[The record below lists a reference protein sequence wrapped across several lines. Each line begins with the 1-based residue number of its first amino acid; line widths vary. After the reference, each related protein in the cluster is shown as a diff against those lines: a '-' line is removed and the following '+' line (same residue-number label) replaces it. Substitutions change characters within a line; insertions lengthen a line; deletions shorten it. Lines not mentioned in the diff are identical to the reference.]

1 MNIFIIGILILI
13 LYLCCMVIN
22 VQYKGD
28 TSIANFTWGGGV
40 LIVALY
46 TFFTLSHFLPRQII
60 LTSMIALWAGR
71 LIIHVYKRYTG
82 HDPRFNSW
90 KWQGFKALIIN
101 IIWVFGQSTMI
112 AIMSTPVFLVNTNQ
126 ISGLNLIDLCGILLW
141 IFGFCWEAI
150 SDQQLFN
157 FMKNP
162 NNKGKIMDKGLWHYS
177 RHPNYFG
184 EIVMW
189 WSIYFLALSVPKGWI
204 SIIAPITITFLLI
217 FVTGI
222 PLLEKA
228 MKNNSAYQEYKKR
241 TSVLIPWFSKK

>member
-1 MNIFIIGILILI
+1 MNIFIFGILILI

-46 TFFTLSHFLPRQII
+46 TFFTLSNFLARQII
-60 LTSMIALWAGR
+60 LTTMIALWAGR
-71 LIIHVYKRYTG
+71 LIIYVYKRYTG

-112 AIMSTPVFLVNTNQ
+112 AIMSTPVFLVNSNQ
-126 ISGLNLIDLCGILLW
+126 IPGLNLIDLCGILLW

-162 NNKGKIMDKGLWHYS
+162 NNKGKVMDKGLWYYS

-189 WSIYFLALSVPKGWI
+189 WSIYLIALSMPKGWI

-241 TSVLIPWFSKK
+241 TSILIPWFSKK